1 MRRAGKLFIALI
13 AIIGLGAA
21 AAWALLPTERI
32 LRLAADQVRAATGRE
47 LTIAGAATPSLW
59 PALGAS
65 VEGIAL
71 SNADWASDSQMLSAK
86 SARISVAL
94 WPLLSGDVQVTGLVL
109 VAPKLSLEIAA
120 DGRRNWDFAGAA
132 PVPASGAAP
141 SPESAA
147 APAPAPAPVPVPVPA
162 RGGATRA
169 FGIDRATLQSGELRF
184 RDARGGR
191 GGRGGRDIRLTALN
205 AALTMPSPDE
215 TLELDGEAMWNGAP
229 AAIAATLFSPATLLA
244 GEETE
249 LRLALSAAGA
259 TLDWDGTVALPALG
273 RAMPS
278 SPMLRG
284 PILRGQILRGQ
295 ILRGPILRGPVLR
308 GAMLRGALS
317 ATAPA
322 PGPLLVALGLAD
334 VAAALPAQART
345 LTALTGRAD
354 IDLGD
359 DALDADITLTV
370 SGAVAGEALDAA
382 LDLRARGG
390 ADWARGGP
398 LTLTAALDAGD
409 AGALSLDGVARDA
422 SGALF
427 AGTMAASGAPRRLA
441 ALAGAGA
448 ALAGVPADRLRE
460 AALSGALRLTAEGLS
475 LDDGTLAIDDAE
487 GKAHG
492 GADWSGAR
500 PAVRAAL
507 SFDALDLRPW
517 MAARPDGGAGA
528 GARFPSTSGWSRDP
542 IDLSALGALDLDV
555 SLGAGPVRLAQGEI
569 ARLTLTAIVEAGA
582 GALTIER
589 AEMFGGVLSGRATA
603 RATREAAALTGEV
616 SVSGMKLGPLLAAFE
631 ITERLEGTAD
641 FSASGEATGASVDA
655 LMRAL
660 SGEGRAEARDGAI
673 IGIDLASAVR
683 ALIGGGAGGE
693 APRTDFTALSASWTI
708 AKGVLRNDD
717 LRLAGPLLRVEGAGD
732 VDLGARTLAYRVTP
746 KAVATIKG
754 QGGAQDLAGLA
765 VPFNVRGP
773 WASPAITPDL
783 AAAARGLL
791 TAPRDAA
798 GGAQDLLRQGLDALR
813 GGAGGA
819 GGAAPAPASP
829 TSPADALRG
838 LFDAIK

>member
-147 APAPAPAPVPVPVPA
+147 APAPAPGPGPA

-184 RDARGGR
+184 RDAR

-278 SPMLRG
+278 SPMPGG
-284 PILRGQILRGQ
+284 P
-295 ILRGPILRGPVLR
+295 
-308 GAMLRGALS
+308 MLRGALS

-370 SGAVAGEALDAA
+370 AGAVAGEALDAA

-427 AGTMAASGAPRRLA
+427 AGTMEASGAPRRLA

-475 LDDGTLAIDDAE
+475 LDDGTLTIDDAE

-517 MAARPDGGAGA
+517 MAAGPDGGAGKGAGA

-813 GGAGGA
+813 GAAGGA

>member
-147 APAPAPAPVPVPVPA
+147 APAPAPAPVPA

-229 AAIAATLFSPATLLA
+229 AAIAATLSSPATLLA
-244 GEETE
+244 GEKTE

-278 SPMLRG
+278 SPMPGG
-284 PILRGQILRGQ
+284 PM
-295 ILRGPILRGPVLR
+295 LR

-370 SGAVAGEALDAA
+370 AGAVAGEALDAA

-390 ADWARGGP
+390 VDWARGGP

-427 AGTMAASGAPRRLA
+427 AGTMEASGAPRRLA

-517 MAARPDGGAGA
+517 MAAGPDGGAGKGAGA

-660 SGEGRAEARDGAI
+660 SGKGRAEARDGAI

-813 GGAGGA
+813 GAAGGA

>member
-47 LTIAGAATPSLW
+47 LTIVGAATPSLW

-147 APAPAPAPVPVPVPA
+147 APAPVPA

-184 RDARGGR
+184 RDAR

-273 RAMPS
+273 RAMP
-278 SPMLRG
+278 G
-284 PILRGQILRGQ
+284 
-295 ILRGPILRGPVLR
+295 

-334 VAAALPAQART
+334 VAAALPTQART

-427 AGTMAASGAPRRLA
+427 AGTMEASGAPRRLA

-517 MAARPDGGAGA
+517 MAAGPDGGAGA

-683 ALIGGGAGGE
+683 ALIGAGAGGE